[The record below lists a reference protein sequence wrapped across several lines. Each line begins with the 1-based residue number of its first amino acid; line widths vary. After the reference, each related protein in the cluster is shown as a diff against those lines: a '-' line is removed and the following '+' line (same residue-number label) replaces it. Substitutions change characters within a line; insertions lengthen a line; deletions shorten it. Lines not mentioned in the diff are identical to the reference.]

1 MPPTDPPAPR
11 GGRKQTLS
19 ERVRQL
25 ESELAESRE
34 LLEAIRHGEVDAVV
48 VSERSGD
55 HRVYTLETAD
65 RPYRFLIEQM
75 QEGAITLNAE
85 GTILYC
91 NRRAAEMFGVRQ
103 ERITGRQLSSLL
115 DPEDGQRLTQLLEHA
130 THSGVRSEFTI
141 PRFDAADI
149 PVTISISPLLDGD
162 AALLGAVLS
171 DLTEQKRRLREVAKA
186 NERLIKEIA
195 ERERAE
201 EALRHGQKMQAIGE
215 FTGGIAHD
223 FNNMLQSISGA
234 LALARRRVIEG
245 RASDATDRLDVAA
258 RSVDRAASL
267 THRLL
272 AFSRRQMLVA
282 RRVDIRELLT
292 GLANLFAEAVG
303 PQIKVEMRIKTE
315 CWPVLCDPSQ
325 LESAIL
331 NLVINAR
338 DAMLP
343 NGGSMLIETEHETLD
358 ERQTAGATS
367 ARPGDYVRITV
378 TDSGKGMSDAVR
390 ERAFEPFFTTKP
402 AGQGT
407 GLGLSQVYGFINQS
421 NGVVRLESQ
430 EGRGTS
436 VHVYLP
442 RHVGSRAGVRFNR
455 APPVQT
461 QESNAR
467 ILLVEDEQD
476 TRRLV
481 GEALR
486 DSGMTV
492 VEAAD
497 GGAALRVLHEPGADA
512 KGPPDF
518 LLADIGLPGGLNGRQ
533 LCDAAR
539 QLLPELPVLLIT
551 GYAGAVTSSDL
562 PAGVQVLSK
571 PFDLD
576 ALVARVQEMLAGR
589 QCGRTSAGR

>member
-1 MPPTDPPAPR
+1 
-11 GGRKQTLS
+11 
-19 ERVRQL
+19 
-25 ESELAESRE
+25 
-34 LLEAIRHGEVDAVV
+34 
-48 VSERSGD
+48 
-55 HRVYTLETAD
+55 
-65 RPYRFLIEQM
+65 
-75 QEGAITLNAE
+75 
-85 GTILYC
+85 
-91 NRRAAEMFGVRQ
+91 
-103 ERITGRQLSSLL
+103 
-115 DPEDGQRLTQLLEHA
+115 
-130 THSGVRSEFTI
+130 
-141 PRFDAADI
+141 
-149 PVTISISPLLDGD
+149 
-162 AALLGAVLS
+162 
-171 DLTEQKRRLREVAKA
+171 
-186 NERLIKEIA
+186 
-195 ERERAE
+195 
-201 EALRHGQKMQAIGE
+201 
-215 FTGGIAHD
+215 
-223 FNNMLQSISGA
+223 
-234 LALARRRVIEG
+234 
-245 RASDATDRLDVAA
+245 
-258 RSVDRAASL
+258 
-267 THRLL
+267 
-272 AFSRRQMLVA
+272 MLVA

-292 GLANLFAEAVG
+292 GLANLYAEAVG
-303 PQIKVEMRIKTE
+303 PQIKVETRIKTE

-343 NGGSMLIETEHETLD
+343 NGGTMLIETEHETLD

-518 LLADIGLPGGLNGRQ
+518 LLADIGLPSGLNGRQ

>member
-1 MPPTDPPAPR
+1 MSARRAPSP
-11 GGRKQTLS
+11 GRRQTIS

-25 ESELAESRE
+25 EGELAESRE

-75 QEGAITLNAE
+75 QEGAITLSAE

-91 NRRAAEMFGVRQ
+91 NRCAAEMFGAAQ
-103 ERITGRQLSSLL
+103 ERITGKQFSSLL
-115 DPEDGQRLTQLLEHA
+115 DAEDAQRLTQLLEEA
-130 THSGVRSEFTI
+130 RRSGVRSEFTI
-141 PRFDAADI
+141 PRSNARNI
-149 PVTISISPLLDGD
+149 PVYVSISPLLDGD
-162 AALLGAVLS
+162 TVLLGGVLT
-171 DLTEQKRRLREVAKA
+171 DLSEQKRRLHEVAEA

-215 FTGGIAHD
+215 LTGGIAHD
-223 FNNMLQSISGA
+223 FNNLLQTIA
-234 LALARRRVIEG
+234 AAVATARRRIIEG
-245 RASDATDRLDVAA
+245 RPRDAAECLDLAG
-258 RSVDRAASL
+258 RSVTRAASL

-282 RRVDIRELLT
+282 RRVDVGDLLMGMT
-292 GLANLFAEAVG
+292 TLVANTVG
-303 PQIKVEMRIKTE
+303 PQISVETRLKPD
-315 CWPVLCDPSQ
+315 CWPVFCDPNQ
-325 LESAIL
+325 LESALL

-343 NGGSMLIETEHETLD
+343 NGGGMQIETEHETLD
-358 ERQTAGATS
+358 ERRTAGSSS

-378 TDSGKGMSDAVR
+378 RDSGVGMSDDVL
-390 ERAFEPFFTTKP
+390 EHAFEPFFTTKP
-402 AGQGT
+402 TGQGT

-436 VHVYLP
+436 VHIYLP
-442 RHVGSRAGVRFNR
+442 RDVDARAEVRFGGG
-455 APPVQT
+455 PPIQPR
-461 QESNAR
+461 QSNAKV
-467 ILLVEDEQD
+467 LLVEDEQD

-486 DSGMTV
+486 DTGMTV

-497 GGAALRVLHEPGADA
+497 GLAALRVLHEPGPDGG
-512 KGPPDF
+512 GPPDF

-539 QLLPELPVLLIT
+539 HLLPELPVLLVT
-551 GYAGAVTSSDL
+551 GYAGAVASSDL
-562 PAGVQVLSK
+562 PDGVQVLTK
-571 PFDLD
+571 PFHLD

-589 QCGRTSAGR
+589 ERAGSRIG